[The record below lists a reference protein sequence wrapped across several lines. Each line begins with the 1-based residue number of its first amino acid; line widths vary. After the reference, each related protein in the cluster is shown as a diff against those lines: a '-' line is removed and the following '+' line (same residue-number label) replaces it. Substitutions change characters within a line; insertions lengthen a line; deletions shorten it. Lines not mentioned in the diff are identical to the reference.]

1 MAKITQNAVLT
12 KDGSRFKI
20 TAAVAS
26 VIGFLA
32 EYNGLRYVQ
41 AVNAEKQPLF
51 LDDAGAETLEN
62 TGKPLLKA
70 RPRSGYDKY
79 FNDDGFVNPISPEAL
94 SPQGIGKLMAKLVE
108 VAYTIVGSGGAEGKE
123 MSDILAAIGDYSKVA
138 PEMVAKRAKANQLAA
153 AIASLGEGVEA
164 DTLRELAKSQGIELP
179 PAPVAAAASVPD
191 AAIDA
196 SDADA
201 DEADTNGDGTVDD
214 AELEAATRP

>member
-1 MAKITQNAVLT
+1 MAKRTQNAVLT
-12 KDGSRFKI
+12 TDGSRFRI
-20 TAAVAS
+20 AATVAS
-26 VIGFLA
+26 VIGFLT

-94 SPQGIGKLMAKLVE
+94 SPQGVGKLMAKLVE
-108 VAYTIVGSGGAEGKE
+108 VAYTIVGQGGADGKE
-123 MSDILAAIGDYSKVA
+123 MSDILVAIGEYSKVA
-138 PEMVAKRAKANQLAA
+138 PEMVAKRAKAKQLAD

-164 DTLRELAKSQGIELP
+164 DTLREIAKSQGIELP
-179 PAPVAAAASVPD
+179 PAPIAASASVPD
-191 AAIDA
+191 SAIETVE
-196 SDADA
+196 
-201 DEADTNGDGTVDD
+201 DEADTNETVED
-214 AELEAATRP
+214 ELEAATRP